1 MKAHKFC
8 GRLFFLVIASGLLS
22 LVCAEDTASVDL
34 TGPYTAI
41 VTVRNWDGSFAS
53 GVRYRLTY
61 ATPSKREV
69 LLDEGTPQERK
80 FQFEQVRLLATIAAG
95 TVPPDGRIQLHR
107 LSGSPRTFSLQVGDD
122 GSRPGDFFE
131 GSAFLHLSFT
141 NRTMKTNLFTV
152 ELPKTVAM
160 GERAPDFSVE
170 DVFTHKQLR
179 LSDFKGKLVVLKFWA
194 TDCPPCQPD
203 MQENNELIGRKKTE
217 WKGRVAFVGV
227 SLDEDGERLR
237 KHVQKQGWNEFQH
250 VWAKDTDTAFNS
262 GIARS
267 YGVRGIPACYL
278 IHPTGLVVW
287 RGNRGNIERLISHF
301 LTEVNGEQAV
311 QDWLQK
317 IRKETESR

>member
-1 MKAHKFC
+1 MRAHKFC
-8 GRLFFLVIASGLLS
+8 GRLFFLVIAGGLLS
-22 LVCAEDTASVDL
+22 LLRAQDITSVDL

-41 VTVRNWDGSFAS
+41 VTVRNWDGSLAN
-53 GVRYRLTY
+53 GGRYRLTY
-61 ATPSKREV
+61 TTPSEREA
-69 LLDEGTPQERK
+69 LLNKGTPQERT
-80 FQFEQVRLLATIAAG
+80 FQFEQVRLQATIAAG

-107 LSGSPRTFSLQVGDD
+107 LAGSPRTFSLQVGDD

-141 NRTMKTNLFTV
+141 NRMTKTNLFTV
-152 ELPKTVAM
+152 ELPKTVAL

-170 DVFTHKQLR
+170 DVFTHKKLR

-203 MQENNELIGRKKTE
+203 MQEYNELIGRKKTE
-217 WKGRVAFVGV
+217 WNGRVAFVGV
-227 SLDEDGERLR
+227 SLDEDGERLQ
-237 KHVQKQGWNEFQH
+237 KHLQKQGWNEFQH
-250 VWAKDTDTAFNS
+250 GWAKDINTAFSS

-267 YGVRGIPACYL
+267 YGVRGIPACYV

-287 RGNRGNIERLISHF
+287 RGNRGNLDELIKLF
-301 LTEVNGEQAV
+301 LNEVKTEQDV

-317 IRKETESR
+317 IRK